1 MISLNIKFSQVFIV
15 IFLLVLIIFL
25 FKKLKIKKLFYLRLL
40 LIFLFILML
49 LDISY
54 KRPKN
59 FEKIKLDF
67 LVDNSYSMKFNNRL
81 EKVKDFIKKNYD
93 KIKKYDVRLFLFNE
107 DIEEFKDEI
116 DKIKFTNKATKINYA
131 IEKLLSLKEKPN
143 IVLLFSDGINY
154 TSELPDFKKDNIFLI
169 PICFEEKNF
178 KDVSIANIKFSR
190 IGFKDVEHFIT
201 ADVVSYG
208 YNDVFSK
215 IQIIDFN
222 TKEVMS
228 EKKFLIKEGS
238 NEVKISFIPKNIGR
252 NRYILKLQNFKDEI
266 TDENNYLY
274 FDVEVKKNK
283 IRVLYICGQPSAE
296 YFHLRNLLKNEPSI
310 DLVSFVILRN
320 PDSIAIVPDEDLSL
334 IPFPVYDIFVKELFN
349 YDLLILE
356 NFPYYKFGVNN
367 LYLEN
372 VKKFVLSGG
381 GFIMIG
387 GQNSFFLGGYKWT
400 PIEEILPIMLSEK
413 EKFVYTEYKP
423 QVVDYKNKFI
433 RIFDDEKLN
442 KELWENIPELG
453 NYQKTLAKDDAKVIL
468 KYQDSPIMC
477 YFTKSKGR
485 VFVSLTNTTWRWS
498 LGNLISKKYNYRDLY
513 AKFWKNVIYWCS
525 GAEEMKNI
533 NIICSDNYNVGD
545 EVEITIISNLDENI
559 YTKPQCYIILPN
571 GNKTLLSVTKIQQGK
586 YRCKFTPTTY
596 GRYKINVFA
605 TKDKE
610 TITEEKEILVSQS
623 SFKEIAILKPNI
635 EYMSELAKIS
645 DQELAF
651 INGLNLEDLVNKVKN
666 GFKKE
671 FVYNFEICNNPFFI
685 LFFIFLFLLEIYIA
699 RVKR

>member
-1 MISLNIKFSQVFIV
+1 MIVVSIKFLQIV
-15 IFLLVLIIFL
+15 LAIFYIILVVLLFRN
-25 FKKLKIKKLFYLRLL
+25 LKIKKLFLLRLL

-49 LDISY
+49 FDVSYKKPRSIEKVRLDIL
-54 KRPKN
+54 
-59 FEKIKLDF
+59 IDT
-67 LVDNSYSMKFNNRL
+67 SYSMKFNNRL
-81 EKVKDFIKKNYD
+81 KKVKDFVKKNYD
-93 KIKKYDVRLFLFNE
+93 KLKKYDTRIFLFNE
-107 DIEEFKDEI
+107 DVKEFKDDT

-131 IEKLLSLKEKPN
+131 IEKLFSLKEKPN

-154 TSELPDFKKDNIFLI
+154 TSGLPYFKKDNVFLI
-169 PICFEEKNF
+169 PVCFEEKNF
-178 KDVSIANIKFSR
+178 KDVSIANVKFSR

-208 YNDVFSK
+208 YNDIFSK

-222 TKEVMS
+222 TKEVIS

-238 NEVKISFIPKNIGR
+238 NEVKISFVPKNICK
-252 NRYILKLQNFKDEI
+252 NKYILKLQNFKDEI

-356 NFPYYKFGVNN
+356 NFPYYRFGVNN

-372 VKKFVLSGG
+372 VKKFVLSGR

-400 PIEEILPIMLSEK
+400 PIEEILPVILSEK
-413 EKFVYTEYKP
+413 EKIINKEYKP
-423 QVVDYKNKFI
+423 QVVDYKNKLI
-433 RIFDDEKLN
+433 KIFDDEKLN

-477 YFTKSKGR
+477 YFAKSKGR

-513 AKFWKNVIYWCS
+513 TKFWKNVIYWCS

-533 NIICSDNYNVGD
+533 NIICSDNHNVGD

-559 YTKPQCYIILPN
+559 YTKPQCYIVLPN
-571 GNKTLLSVTKIQQGK
+571 GNKTLLSVTKIQEGK

-596 GRYKINVFA
+596 GKYKINVFA
-605 TKDKE
+605 IKGKE
-610 TITEEKEILVSQS
+610 TISEEKEIIVSQS
-623 SFKEIAILKPNI
+623 NFKEIAILKPDI
-635 EYMSELAKIS
+635 EYMSELAKLNA
-645 DQELAF
+645 QKLTF
-651 INGLNLEDLVNKVKN
+651 INELKLEDLINKVKN
-666 GFKKE
+666 HIKKE
-671 FVYNFEICNNPFFI
+671 FVYTFEICNTPFFI